1 MVPITV
7 LLKEYD
13 EDITSGE
20 VLRRSMCTEC
30 GFQSNNQMRLVYV
43 GKSAL
48 AQTGSAVNKDSHK
61 DVEVYW

>member
-1 MVPITV
+1 MKIKSSGCLDH
-7 LLKEYD
+7 LL
-13 EDITSGE
+13 
-20 VLRRSMCTEC
+20 MP
-30 GFQSNNQMRLVYV
+30 LVYV